1 MNMKVVRRQRVSK
14 SIQWKI
20 GVYIFVVLV
29 CITFL
34 IPVYGAFATAF
45 RLNKEIIKDGFWV
58 LPTPPRVDNFV
69 YILKDG
75 KIQYFMLNTVIV
87 TGLATVISIALGC
100 LTGYAFGKLRF
111 RGELILFI
119 LFISGMFFPPQ
130 IVLIP
135 LYRFFT
141 AVKLLDRLV
150 ALIIIHV
157 AFGLPICT
165 FIMTN
170 FFRAI
175 PSELRSAA
183 MIDGCND
190 WGILLRIM
198 IPLARPALTA
208 LAILQ
213 FTWIWNDFLWPLI
226 LIQTEKKL
234 TIQMGVMQLRGQY
247 GLAWGTQAA
256 TSLVATIPTL
266 LIFLFLQK
274 HFIRGLTMGALK
286 E

>member
-1 MNMKVVRRQRVSK
+1 VNDKVVRRQVLGRAK
-14 SIQWKI
+14 QWKV
-20 GVYIFVVLV
+20 GVYIFVVII

-34 IPVYGAFATAF
+34 IPVYGVLTTAF
-45 RLNKEIIKDGFWV
+45 RLNKEIIREGFWV
-58 LPTPPRVDNFV
+58 FPNPPRIDNFI
-69 YILKDG
+69 YIWKDG
-75 KIQYFMLNTVIV
+75 KIQYFMLNTLIV
-87 TGLATVISIALGC
+87 TVMATIISIGLGC

-111 RGELILFI
+111 RGELVLFI
-119 LFISGMFFPPQ
+119 LIISGMFFPPQ
-130 IVLIP
+130 VVLIP
-135 LYRFFT
+135 IYKFFT
-141 AVKLLDRLV
+141 AVKLLDKLIS
-150 ALIIIHV
+150 LIIIHV

-175 PSELRSAA
+175 PSEIRNAA

-198 IPLARPALTA
+198 IPLAKPAITA

-274 HFIRGLTMGALK
+274 HFIRGLTMGAIK

>member
-1 MNMKVVRRQRVSK
+1 
-14 SIQWKI
+14 
-20 GVYIFVVLV
+20 L
-29 CITFL
+29 
-34 IPVYGAFATAF
+34 
-45 RLNKEIIKDGFWV
+45 
-58 LPTPPRVDNFV
+58 
-69 YILKDG
+69 
-75 KIQYFMLNTVIV
+75 
-87 TGLATVISIALGC
+87 
-100 LTGYAFGKLRF
+100 
-111 RGELILFI
+111 
-119 LFISGMFFPPQ
+119 
-130 IVLIP
+130 
-135 LYRFFT
+135 
-141 AVKLLDRLV
+141 
-150 ALIIIHV
+150 ALIIVHV